1 MNTAKAVGDFI
12 SSGKASGKDLQQL
25 AWEAALMCVGWSYV
39 FGARGEYCDPV
50 NRRRFYQSH
59 GAEHPTI
66 KSGCINFNGS
76 DQEVGKCAQC
86 KEYPGGRTRFFDCRG
101 FTYWILKQVYGW
113 TLQGAGATSQWN
125 TASNWKAKGTIDSIP
140 ANTLVCLFVQKGKT
154 MEHTGFGFNYG
165 TVECSVGVQHF
176 TKRNKK
182 WTHWAIPA
190 CISGEAPDPQPSP
203 TPDEKPT
210 LRKGDRGQYVTLA
223 QTELIQK
230 GFSCG
235 SKGADGIFGNDTLY
249 AVKKFQQ
256 ACGLDI
262 DGVIGKKTW
271 AALDS
276 TEPVPKW
283 TVHIPD
289 LTESEAD
296 KLLSQYPNSWKESG
310 KG

>member
-125 TASNWKAKGTIDSIP
+125 TESNWKAKGTIDSIP

-182 WTHWAIPA
+182 WTHWGIPM
-190 CISGEAPDPQPSP
+190 CVSGEAPDPQPSP

-230 GFSCG
+230 CFSCG

-256 ACGLDI
+256 ACGLAI
-262 DGVIGKKTW
+262 DGVIGQRTW

>member
-125 TASNWKAKGTIDSIP
+125 TESNWKAKGTIDSIP

-176 TKRNKK
+176 TKRKAK

-190 CISGEAPDPQPSP
+190 CISGEIPDPQPSP

-256 ACGLDI
+256 ACGLAI
-262 DGVIGKKTW
+262 DGVIGQRTW

>member
-1 MNTAKAVGDFI
+1 MNTAKAVGNFI

-125 TASNWKAKGTIDSIP
+125 TESNWKAKGTIDSIP

-182 WTHWAIPA
+182 WTHWGIPM
-190 CISGEAPDPQPSP
+190 CVSGEAPDPQPSP

-256 ACGLDI
+256 ACGLAI
-262 DGVIGKKTW
+262 DGVIGQRTW

>member
-125 TASNWKAKGTIDSIP
+125 TESNWKAKGTIDSIP

-182 WTHWAIPA
+182 WTHWGIPM
-190 CISGEAPDPQPSP
+190 CVSGEAPDPQPSP

-256 ACGLDI
+256 ACGLAI
-262 DGVIGKKTW
+262 DGVIGQRTW